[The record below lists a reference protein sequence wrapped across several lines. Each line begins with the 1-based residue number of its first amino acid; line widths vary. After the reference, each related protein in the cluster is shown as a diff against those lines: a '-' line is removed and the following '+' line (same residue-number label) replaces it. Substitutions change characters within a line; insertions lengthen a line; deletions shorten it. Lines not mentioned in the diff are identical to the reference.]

1 MPAVVCPCRRIR
13 NENQNPLPAKWFV
26 PLVLAVVLAASFV
39 ARPAAAAT
47 VSVLMSGVWNVF
59 NDTGNQL
66 DASVGLGSSFTLT
79 FTYDDLTPDTD
90 PDPEFGVYDFAA
102 GAYTLTFT
110 TGNYV
115 FSVASTSP
123 ALLGITSSPSGDLI
137 GLQAFGWVASGPG
150 SPVFPDPA
158 THLNA
163 GALALPTS
171 TFASDA
177 LVGLPW
183 SSLAGV
189 LNVSFFGSEN
199 GVDFVELSGEPST
212 ITTVPEPGT
221 ALLLAAGITALATG
235 ARRRA
240 E

>member
-1 MPAVVCPCRRIR
+1 MPAVVCRRRRIR
-13 NENQNPLPAKWFV
+13 NEKQNALPVKR
-26 PLVLAVVLAASFV
+26 LVQLAVAVALAAIFI

-47 VSVLMSGVWNVF
+47 VSVLMSGVWSSF
-59 NDTGNQL
+59 SDTGNQL
-66 DASVGLGSSFTLT
+66 DASVGLGSAFSLT
-79 FTYDDLTPDTD
+79 FTYDDLTPDQD

-102 GAYTLTFT
+102 GSYTLTFT

-115 FSVASTSP
+115 FSVAATSTAS
-123 ALLGITSSPSGDLI
+123 LEVTNSPSGDSIAL
-137 GLQAFGWVASGPG
+137 LAFDWTATGPG
-150 SPVFPDPA
+150 SPVFPSLSY
-158 THLNA
+158 LNP

-171 TFASDA
+171 TFSSDA

-183 SSLAGV
+183 DSLAGV
-189 LNVSFFGSEN
+189 LNVYFFGSEN

-221 ALLLAAGITALATG
+221 ALLLAAGIAALATG

>member
-1 MPAVVCPCRRIR
+1 VI
-13 NENQNPLPAKWFV
+13 
-26 PLVLAVVLAASFV
+26 AVVLAAGFS

-47 VSVLMSGVWNVF
+47 VSVLMSGVWNSF
-59 NDTGNQL
+59 SDTGNQL
-66 DASVGLGSSFTLT
+66 DASVGLGSAFSLT
-79 FTYDDLTPDTD
+79 FTYDDQTPDTN

-115 FSVASTSP
+115 FSVAPTSP
-123 ALLGITSSPSGDLI
+123 ASLEVTSSPTDDSIAL
-137 GLQAFGWVASGPG
+137 LAYGWTATGPG
-150 SPVFPDPA
+150 SPVFPA
-158 THLNA
+158 LSYLNPS
-163 GALALPTS
+163 ALALPTS

-189 LNVSFFGSEN
+189 LNVYFFGSPN

-221 ALLLAAGITALATG
+221 AVLLAAGIATLATR